1 MILLPLHCD
10 SPIEITSIRSMWNH
24 ILQVAFSCLRSW
36 PVSVFL
42 NASDQGS
49 AGIGM
54 ASSRIYS
61 NSSSARMH
69 ILHRT
74 LCLASGKGVCL
85 RGPSARHT
93 KCLIFLHLA
102 LPHQSPGYWGAI
114 TTAQRDRW
122 GLITPAFSTKSWSLQ
137 LNWYTH

>member
-54 ASSRIYS
+54 ASSSRIYS

-93 KCLIFLHLA
+93 KCLIFFTF
-102 LPHQSPGYWGAI
+102 GI
-114 TTAQRDRW
+114 TTPKSRILGCHYHSTARSL
-122 GLITPAFSTKSWSLQ
+122 GSHYPSVFYEILVPA
-137 LNWYTH
+137 